1 MRLFL
6 WHQGLLIIFVI
17 TIPWVYLAW
26 IATEGSLIL
35 NAIKGDF
42 INKIKS
48 GQENHWGPF
57 GTYIFLLFLTF
68 WPIDLFVP
76 YAARALFDWKH
87 HRFIRFLIS
96 WILPFWFI
104 L

>member
-26 IATEGSLIL
+26 KATDGSLIL

-42 INKIKS
+42 IDKIKS

-57 GTYIFLLFLTF
+57 GTYILLLFITV
-68 WPIDLFVP
+68 I
-76 YAARALFDWKH
+76 A
-87 HRFIRFLIS
+87 FIFNFAFKFRIIGATIFSLLLS
-96 WILPFWFI
+96 
-104 L
+104 